1 MFWKIKAILYS
12 GFRHIFPFSYFL
24 NEENAVFIRH
34 VHHAIR
40 PNDYVLDAGCGDGNA
55 TRALLKI
62 YPQLRIMGVDQS
74 PSMVKKA
81 EQSNIVEI
89 RIASLDAVGVGDDT
103 FDAVVCIGV
112 TEYLN
117 DIPAV
122 LREIGRLAK
131 PGAPMLITFAPP
143 VFWNYLRFGYGK
155 TLRLISSDDAS
166 NYLQTNGW
174 KILSQSTTSMQ
185 IQFLARNSA

>member
-1 MFWKIKAILYS
+1 
-12 GFRHIFPFSYFL
+12 
-24 NEENAVFIRH
+24 
-34 VHHAIR
+34 
-40 PNDYVLDAGCGDGNA
+40 
-55 TRALLKI
+55 
-62 YPQLRIMGVDQS
+62 QLRIMGVDQS